1 MITSRSNQ
9 IILPFVFWDPA
20 NAEEKREPKGIYEMR
35 SYKLQVRV
43 LCCLIPKP
51 SQLSYLGSGSG
62 NEAGLEYNTL
72 AGAEN
77 GLIMCS
83 VSLCSLELWSS
94 GGKIGE
100 LSMLSSNTTDSTVV
114 YCGILNLLC
123 CIPTLCNGYSCF
135 LFKGQVQPSD
145 WLNLSHDLLLLCLRE
160 QGIKYRKEES
170 IGGWFSQIGELHQV
184 FHLWGELL

>member
-1 MITSRSNQ
+1 
-9 IILPFVFWDPA
+9 
-20 NAEEKREPKGIYEMR
+20 
-35 SYKLQVRV
+35 
-43 LCCLIPKP
+43 
-51 SQLSYLGSGSG
+51 
-62 NEAGLEYNTL
+62 
-72 AGAEN
+72 
-77 GLIMCS
+77 
-83 VSLCSLELWSS
+83 
-94 GGKIGE
+94 
-100 LSMLSSNTTDSTVV
+100 MLSSNTTDSTVV